1 MTQLET
7 KLTKENEILREEL
20 AILKKALFGP
30 KSERIVSS
38 DAQLELDLGLSATVS
53 EPLPE
58 KESTSKS
65 NKGRKGLKLNRF
77 EIPEGLPCEKIII
90 DVPEEDRICS
100 ETGLPM
106 IFFKNEVSRK
116 LAYKPGSYYVKEFI
130 RPIYKS
136 PKCNEL
142 VIADLPDFPIEKC
155 RADVTLLA
163 YILVMKFADHLPLY
177 RIEEIL
183 KRSNI
188 NIQRQTLSGWVLK
201 LGDVIMPIYDL
212 MLQKVLEGNRLFTDA
227 TGINY
232 LVKGKGSQ
240 KGYIWVYCGGDGEIK
255 SKSPPY
261 LVYEF
266 TPDGKHVHPERLL
279 NQFSGLLISDA
290 HRAYENAA
298 LREDIQWQPCL
309 AHARRKFVEAQSG
322 DPKVKAQIITFF
334 KELFLNDRGYW
345 GDTTSAERLIA
356 RRKTQEPIINKIY
369 EIIKAQ
375 VDKSILPKNK
385 FSKALMYMYSREA
398 HFKTFL
404 GNPDTLID
412 NNLSE
417 RAIKPLVIGRKNWL
431 FLGSKD
437 SGKPTA
443 AILSLVQTCR
453 HLNIDPAKYLEDVL
467 RKIMGY
473 NSQKL
478 HELLPDKWAKMNCGQ
493 T

>member
-1 MTQLET
+1 M
-7 KLTKENEILREEL
+7 
-20 AILKKALFGP
+20 
-30 KSERIVSS
+30 
-38 DAQLELDLGLSATVS
+38 
-53 EPLPE
+53 
-58 KESTSKS
+58 
-65 NKGRKGLKLNRF
+65 
-77 EIPEGLPCEKIII
+77 PCEEIII
-90 DVPEEDRICS
+90 DVPEEDRICA
-100 ETGLPM
+100 ETGQPM
-106 IFFKNEVSRK
+106 VFFKNEVSRK
-116 LAYKPGSYYVKEFI
+116 LAYKPGSYYVKVFI

-136 PKCNEL
+136 PKSNEL
-142 VIADLPDFPIEKC
+142 VNADLPDFPIEKC
-155 RADVTLLA
+155 RADVSLLA
-163 YILVMKFADHLPLY
+163 HILTQKFADHLPLY

-183 KRSNI
+183 KRSGI
-188 NIQRQTLSGWVLK
+188 NIQRQTLSSWVLK
-201 LGDVIMPIYDL
+201 LGKALMPIYDL
-212 MLQKVLEGNRLFTDA
+212 MLKKVIGGDRLFTDA

-240 KGYIWVYCGGDGEIK
+240 KGYVWVYCGGDDEVK

-266 TPDGKHVHPERLL
+266 TPDGKHTHPEKLL

-290 HRAYENAA
+290 HKAYQDAA

-322 DPKVKAQIITFF
+322 DPKVKDQIISLF
-334 KELFLNDRGYW
+334 KELFLNDRQHW
-345 GDTTSAERLIA
+345 DLSPEERLKE
-356 RRKTQEPIINKIY
+356 RRETQKPIINKIF

-375 VDKSILPKNK
+375 VDKAILASNK

-404 GNPDTLID
+404 DNPNVLID

-431 FLGSKD
+431 FLGSKN

-467 RKIMGY
+467 AKIMGY
-473 NSQKL
+473 NSQKI
-478 HELLPDKWAKMNCGQ
+478 HELLPDNWTK
-493 T
+493 THT